1 MTVNNPA
8 LSNGKRDSIFRGF
21 QASFFSLFYS
31 IRLQIGE
38 RKAT

>member
-1 MTVNNPA
+1 MTINNPA
-8 LSNGKRDSIFRGF
+8 LSNGKRDSILRGF
-21 QASFFSLFYS
+21 QASFFLLFYS